1 MSSQRVAM
9 NPPMLT
15 RPSFFDDIVM
25 MSARENISL
34 QISLMVASLYCG
46 SRILMKYAFSAKR
59 AESKTTRLLYLSAI
73 LRTPRRLSIET
84 GCPPAVLFVI
94 VTMMKGI
101 LSAFSAR
108 HFSSLSRSTL
118 PLKGTSSWVSF
129 ASSTVQ
135 STAKA
140 LRLSM

>member
-1 MSSQRVAM
+1 M

-34 QISLMVASLYCG
+34 QISLMVASFVLRVAHLDEVCVLG
-46 SRILMKYAFSAKR
+46 EAGRVENDALVGKFVGDLAHA
-59 AESKTTRLLYLSAI
+59 AEVVHRNGLSAGGVVCDRHDDERY
-73 LRTPRRLSIET
+73 LV
-84 GCPPAVLFVI
+84 GVLGKTF
-94 VTMMKGI
+94 
-101 LSAFSAR
+101 LN
-108 HFSSLSRSTL
+108 LSRSTL

-129 ASSTVQ
+129 ASSTVR